1 MSMGIEMANEIFFG
15 NTGILV
21 YMSNALQL
29 EGLSTKKPRTTKFTS
44 KATAVSVNYMLEKFE
59 FIQKK
64 NSFN

>member
-44 KATAVSVNYMLEKFE
+44 KATAVSVDTML
-59 FIQKK
+59 
-64 NSFN
+64 